1 MIVALRLASHEIY
14 LYKLLFNIMSQL
26 GVHNYINLETYKKN
40 GRPVRT
46 PVWFVQDNNGIIY
59 IRTAK
64 NSGKVKRVRNNSHVR
79 IVPCDIRG
87 RPKGEWMDGTV
98 GIISEDEVERIND
111 LISQKY
117 GLRTKV
123 FGIMYKLRNIKFI
136 IVSIHI
142 PGQVSK

>member
-1 MIVALRLASHEIY
+1 
-14 LYKLLFNIMSQL
+14 MSQL

-46 PVWFVQDNNGIIY
+46 PVWFVQDNNGVIY

-142 PGQVSK
+142 TGQVSK

>member
-1 MIVALRLASHEIY
+1 
-14 LYKLLFNIMSQL
+14 MSQL

-64 NSGKVKRVRNNSHVR
+64 NSGKVRRVRNNPHVR

-87 RPKGEWMDGTV
+87 RPKGEWIDGTV
-98 GIISEDEVERIND
+98 EIISEDEVEKINE
-111 LISQKY
+111 LIGQKY
-117 GLRTKV
+117 GWRTKV

-142 PGQVSK
+142 TGQVSG

>member
-1 MIVALRLASHEIY
+1 
-14 LYKLLFNIMSQL
+14 MSQL

-87 RPKGEWMDGTV
+87 RPKGEWIDGTV
-98 GIISEDEVERIND
+98 GIISEDEVEKINE

-136 IVSIHI
+136 IVSVHI
-142 PGQVSK
+142 TGQVGN

>member
-1 MIVALRLASHEIY
+1 MNSY
-14 LYKLLFNIMSQL
+14 LISMSQL

-142 PGQVSK
+142 TGQVSG

>member
-1 MIVALRLASHEIY
+1 
-14 LYKLLFNIMSQL
+14 MSQL

-64 NSGKVKRVRNNSHVR
+64 NSGKVRRVRNNPHVR

-87 RPKGEWMDGTV
+87 RPKGEWIDGTV
-98 GIISEDEVERIND
+98 EIISEDEVEKINE

-117 GLRTKV
+117 GWRTKV

-142 PGQVSK
+142 TGQVSK

>member
-1 MIVALRLASHEIY
+1 
-14 LYKLLFNIMSQL
+14 MSQL

-40 GRPVRT
+40 GRPVWT

-142 PGQVSK
+142 TGQVSK

>member
-1 MIVALRLASHEIY
+1 
-14 LYKLLFNIMSQL
+14 MSQL

-87 RPKGEWMDGTV
+87 RPKGKWMDGTV

-142 PGQVSK
+142 TGQVSK

>member
-1 MIVALRLASHEIY
+1 
-14 LYKLLFNIMSQL
+14 MSQL

-142 PGQVSK
+142 TGQVSK